1 MESEDVIDA
10 AREMKARMRADL
22 RRAMKAG
29 RTTETLL
36 LRALIA
42 AIDNAEAPAQSAAA
56 GSAGERLFL
65 DGSAEVERLL
75 LSAATVRALLEAEMN
90 QRLNTAAEMR
100 NLNRPDRA
108 DALCAEAQL
117 VRRYIG

>member
-42 AIDNAEAPAQSAAA
+42 AIDNAEAPAQLAAA
-56 GSAGERLFL
+56 GKR
-65 DGSAEVERLL
+65 R
-75 LSAATVRALLEAEMN
+75 AAPV
-90 QRLNTAAEMR
+90 
-100 NLNRPDRA
+100 P
-108 DALCAEAQL
+108 
-117 VRRYIG
+117 